1 MAGHLGMLLE
11 GIAADPDRLVGE
23 IDILPGAERVRVLG
37 EWNESARVVAPVT
50 LAGLFRARV
59 AECPEAPA
67 VVFDGGC
74 VSFAELDR
82 RVSGLARVL
91 VGRGAG
97 PEAVV
102 ALVLPRSVGMVVAE
116 LAVALA
122 GAAFLPVDPGYPAE
136 RIAFMLA
143 DARPVLTL
151 ARRDV
156 AGGLG
161 GLAGSAV
168 LVVDDL
174 GTGLVAAAGQGPG
187 DGPAGDGPA
196 GDGPAGDGPAVM
208 ARRVMARP
216 VMGWRVM
223 GWRVVG
229 RLVVARRVVGRRV
242 VGWLVVGLRGRGMRR
257 M

>member
-1 MAGHLGMLLE
+1 M
-11 GIAADPDRLVGE
+11 
-23 IDILPGAERVRVLG
+23 
-37 EWNESARVVAPVT
+37 
-50 LAGLFRARV
+50 
-59 AECPEAPA
+59 APA

-82 RVSGLARVL
+82 RASGLARVL

-151 ARRDV
+151 AGRDV

-168 LVVDDL
+168 LVVDDP
-174 GTGLVAAAGQGPG
+174 GTGLVVAAGQGPG

-196 GDGPAGDGPAVM
+196 GDGPAGGGLA
-208 ARRVMARP
+208 
-216 VMGWRVM
+216 G
-223 GWRVVG
+223 GG
-229 RLVVARRVVGRRV
+229 RLVVGWLVVARLVVGRRV
-242 VGWLVVGLRGRGMRR
+242 VGGWWWAGGAGECGVCDLHVGVDGAAEGCGGLARR
-257 M
+257 AG